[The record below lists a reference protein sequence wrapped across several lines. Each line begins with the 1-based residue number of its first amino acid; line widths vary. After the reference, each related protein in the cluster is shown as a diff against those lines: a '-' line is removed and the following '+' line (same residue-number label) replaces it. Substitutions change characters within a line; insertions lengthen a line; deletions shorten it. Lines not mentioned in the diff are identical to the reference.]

1 MNKTIN
7 IILAGVGGQGV
18 LTASEV
24 LARAALHEGLE
35 CKKSEVHGMAQRG
48 GSVISHVRIGEIV
61 YSPVIPE
68 GGADF
73 LVAFEKLE
81 GLRFAHC
88 LRPGGIVIINQLEL
102 YPMKATAA
110 SGYPS
115 DIEERLAA
123 LDLRVVMTPGQDL
136 AGGAGDIRSAGSA
149 LLGALSGFLPFTYG
163 SWAGAIS
170 ESFKSDAART
180 NVLAFELGRDFV
192 SGKKPQLYK

>member
-1 MNKTIN
+1 MQEAIN
-7 IILAGVGGQGV
+7 IIFAGVGGQGV

-48 GSVISHVRIGEIV
+48 GSVISHVRVGETV
-61 YSPVIPE
+61 HSPVIPE

-81 GLRFAHC
+81 GLRFAHY
-88 LRPGGIVIINQLEL
+88 LRPGGKVILNQLEL
-102 YPMKATAA
+102 YPMNAPAA

-123 LDLRVVMTPGQDL
+123 LDLHVVMTPGQEL
-136 AGGAGDIRSAGSA
+136 AAGAGDIRSAGSV
-149 LLGALSGFLPFTYG
+149 LLGALSGP
-163 SWAGAIS
+163 
-170 ESFKSDAART
+170 
-180 NVLAFELGRDFV
+180 GR
-192 SGKKPQLYK
+192 